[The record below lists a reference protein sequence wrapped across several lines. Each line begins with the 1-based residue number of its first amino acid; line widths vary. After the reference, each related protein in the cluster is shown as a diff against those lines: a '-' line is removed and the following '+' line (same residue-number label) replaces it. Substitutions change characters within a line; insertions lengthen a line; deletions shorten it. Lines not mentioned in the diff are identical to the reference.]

1 MDRNVY
7 ILSTKDCALFNY
19 GNDISPNNKPMEAIM
34 PDKPKITF
42 NPNEPVIV
50 TLKFDKGFENEGKNG
65 PYFSHTVE
73 NAGVD
78 TLMFA
83 SPTLNDLITCDH
95 SRGDTIRIIKHDTKP
110 VTWGVHK
117 EGDANVRTV
126 SNLKPVEVMTD
137 ARTHDIH
144 RQVAVKI
151 VCQGADFTQNVI
163 ELDQYYILEK
173 NVQIILDLIENK
185 KDEAPKE
192 SAEKDED
199 LPF

>member
-1 MDRNVY
+1 
-7 ILSTKDCALFNY
+7 
-19 GNDISPNNKPMEAIM
+19 MEAIM

-42 NPNEPVIV
+42 NPGEPVIV

-65 PYFSHTVE
+65 LYFSHTVE
-73 NAGVD
+73 SAGVD

-83 SPTLNDLITCDH
+83 SPNLNDLITSRY

-126 SNLKPVEVMTD
+126 SSLGSDQYLSNLKPVEVMVD

-151 VCQGADFTQNVI
+151 VCQGADFSENEI
-163 ELDQYYILEK
+163 ELEQYAILEK
-173 NVQIILDLIENK
+173 NVQTILNLIENK

>member
-1 MDRNVY
+1 M
-7 ILSTKDCALFNY
+7 ILSPLH
-19 GNDISPNNKPMEAIM
+19 GE
-34 PDKPKITF
+34 
-42 NPNEPVIV
+42 
-50 TLKFDKGFENEGKNG
+50 
-65 PYFSHTVE
+65 
-73 NAGVD
+73 
-78 TLMFA
+78 
-83 SPTLNDLITCDH
+83 
-95 SRGDTIRIIKHDTKP
+95 
-110 VTWGVHK
+110 
-117 EGDANVRTV
+117 TV
-126 SNLKPVEVMTD
+126 SNLKPVEVKTD

-151 VCQGADFTQNVI
+151 VCQGADFTKYVI

>member
-1 MDRNVY
+1 
-7 ILSTKDCALFNY
+7 
-19 GNDISPNNKPMEAIM
+19 MEAIM

-42 NPNEPVIV
+42 NPGEPVIV

-73 NAGVD
+73 SAGVD

-83 SPTLNDLITCDH
+83 SPNLNDLIT
-95 SRGDTIRIIKHDTKP
+95 SRYIRGDTIRIIKHDTKP

-126 SNLKPVEVMTD
+126 SSLGSDQYLSNLKPVEVMVD

-151 VCQGADFTQNVI
+151 VCQGADFSENEI
-163 ELDQYYILEK
+163 ELEQYAILEK
-173 NVQIILDLIENK
+173 NVQTILTLIENK

>member
-1 MDRNVY
+1 MDRHVY
-7 ILSTKDCALFNY
+7 VLSAKNCPIFNC
-19 GNDISPNNKPMEAIM
+19 GDDISLNNKPMEAMM

-50 TLKFDKGFENEGKNG
+50 TLKFDKGFENEGANG
-65 PYFSHTVE
+65 PYFSHTVL
-73 NAGVD
+73 NNNVD

-83 SPTLNDLITCDH
+83 SPKLNELITSDYGT
-95 SRGDTIRIIKHDTKP
+95 GDTLRIIKHDTKP

-117 EGDANVRTV
+117 EGEADVKTVANV
-126 SNLKPVEVMTD
+126 KPVEVMSD

-151 VCQGADFTQNVI
+151 VCQNIDFTTNEI
-163 ELDQYYILEK
+163 GEDQYDLLFK
-173 NVQIILDLIENK
+173 NIQIVLNLIENK
-185 KDEAPKE
+185 KDG
-192 SAEKDED
+192 S